1 MNKNIFYLLVT
12 SIAIGV
18 ILIIFGTSSNI
29 ASLVT
34 IGVTVLSGSIVGT
47 IVSYSQSAIGA
58 DLSENL
64 RIRNEHL
71 EDFKKIFTTK
81 PTNTIEGLTDYYRNK
96 MNKFTTE
103 KLLIDDIENHWK
115 GFHSEFQD
123 LVRKNDV
130 LNNSKTTLLQK
141 REGWI
146 HSVSEESIKSF
157 TQILSA
163 DSSVINEFFQS
174 PVDLKGI
181 NFDFW
186 SSDSNA
192 YSTSISK
199 LQNKI
204 SRILDQIIENE
215 PKESNKIEKEFF
227 DKISEDLTHDGE
239 VLKTSISTHTN
250 LQGVMLSFS
259 IDLWNNLLETCKVFL
274 GKIPRH
280 TRYNSIYGAIGE
292 LKSTPSSYF
301 KHLVSDLPKIVAN
314 LFGANEELKR
324 LIMSISEK
332 KLEIKSIKTG
342 LEEQLSMIRTCHTL
356 PGKCAWTKQS

>member
-1 MNKNIFYLLVT
+1 MLAISK
-12 SIAIGV
+12 AIGV
-18 ILIIFGTSSNI
+18 ILIIFRTSSNI
-29 ASLVT
+29 VSLVT

-58 DLSENL
+58 DLSENI

-71 EDFKKIFTTK
+71 EDFKKIFTSK
-81 PTNTIEGLTDYYRNK
+81 PTNTIEGLTEYYCNKRNE
-96 MNKFTTE
+96 FTTE

-115 GFHSEFQD
+115 EFHSKFQD
-123 LVRKNDV
+123 LVRKKDV

-146 HSVSEESIKSF
+146 RSVSEESIKSF
-157 TQILSA
+157 TQLLSA
-163 DSSVINEFFQS
+163 DNSVVNEFFQS
-174 PVDLKGI
+174 PVDLKDI

-186 SSDSNA
+186 SSGSKA

-204 SRILDQIIENE
+204 SRILDQIIGNE
-215 PKESNKIEKEFF
+215 PKESNKIEQEFL

-239 VLKTSISTHTN
+239 VLKTSIGIHYSYED
-250 LQGVMLSFS
+250 MLPFAL
-259 IDLWNNLLETCKVFL
+259 DLFNNLFDTCKVFF
-274 GKIPRH
+274 GKIPPY
-280 TRYNSIYGAIGE
+280 TRYRSIYGAIDE
-292 LKSTPSSYF
+292 LKSTPPSYF
-301 KHLVSDLPKIVAN
+301 KHLVDDLPKIVTS

-324 LIMSISEK
+324 LIISISEK
-332 KLEIKSIKTG
+332 ELEIKSIKTG

-356 PGKCAWTKQS
+356 PGKCARTKQS

>member
-1 MNKNIFYLLVT
+1 MNRNIYYMLAI

-58 DLSENL
+58 ALSENL

-71 EDFKKIFTTK
+71 EDFKKIFTSK
-81 PTNTIEGLTDYYRNK
+81 PTNTIEGLTEYYCNK
-96 MNKFTTE
+96 RNKFTTE

-115 GFHSEFQD
+115 EFHSKFQN

-130 LNNSKTTLLQK
+130 LNNSKTTLSQK

-146 HSVSEESIKSF
+146 YSVSEESIKSF
-157 TQILSA
+157 TQLLSA
-163 DSSVINEFFQS
+163 DNSVVNEFFQS
-174 PVDLKGI
+174 PVDLKDI

-186 SSDSNA
+186 SSGSKA

-204 SRILDQIIENE
+204 SRILNQIIENE
-215 PKESNKIEKEFF
+215 PKESNKIEQEFLNR
-227 DKISEDLTHDGE
+227 ISKDLTDDGE
-239 VLKTSISTHTN
+239 ALKTSISTHN
-250 LQGVMLSFS
+250 VRGDKLPFAV
-259 IDLWNNLLETCKVFL
+259 DLWNNLLSTCRDFF
-274 GKIPRH
+274 GNIHPY
-280 TRYNSIYGAIGE
+280 TRYHSIYGAIYE
-292 LKSTPSSYF
+292 LNSTPSNYF
-301 KHLVSDLPKIVAN
+301 KHLVDDLPKIVTS

-324 LIMSISEK
+324 LIISISEK
-332 KLEIKSIKTG
+332 ELEIKSIKTG

>member
-29 ASLVT
+29 TSLVT

-130 LNNSKTTLLQK
+130 LNNSKTTLFQK
-141 REGWI
+141 KEGWI
-146 HSVSEESIKSF
+146 YSVSEESIKSF
-157 TQILSA
+157 TQLLST
-163 DSSVINEFFQS
+163 DNSVINEFFQS

-186 SSDSNA
+186 SSDSKA
-192 YSTSISK
+192 YSTSISE

-204 SRILDQIIENE
+204 SKILYQIIQNE
-215 PKESNKIEKEFF
+215 PKESNRIEKEFLE
-227 DKISEDLTHDGE
+227 KISKDLADDGE
-239 VLKTSISTHTN
+239 ALKTSISTHN
-250 LQGVMLSFS
+250 FREDMLPFTV
-259 IDLWNNLLETCKVFL
+259 DLWNNLLNTCKVFF
-274 GKIPRH
+274 GNIPPY
-280 TRYNSIYGAIGE
+280 TRYHSIHGAINE
-292 LKSTPSSYF
+292 LNSTPSSYF
-301 KHLVSDLPKIVAN
+301 KHVIDDLPKIVASS
-314 LFGANEELKR
+314 FGANEELKR

-332 KLEIKSIKTG
+332 EMEIKSIKTG
-342 LEEQLSMIRTCHTL
+342 LEEQLSVIRTYHTL
-356 PGKCAWTKQS
+356 PGKCAWTNQS

>member
-1 MNKNIFYLLVT
+1 MNRNIYYMLAI

-58 DLSENL
+58 ALSENL

-71 EDFKKIFTTK
+71 EDFKKIFTSK
-81 PTNTIEGLTDYYRNK
+81 PTNTIEGLTEYYCNK
-96 MNKFTTE
+96 RNKFTTE

-115 GFHSEFQD
+115 EFHSKFQN

-130 LNNSKTTLLQK
+130 LNNSKTTLSQK

-146 HSVSEESIKSF
+146 YSVSEESIKSF
-157 TQILSA
+157 TQLLSA
-163 DSSVINEFFQS
+163 DNSVINEFFQS
-174 PVDLKGI
+174 PVDLKDI

-186 SSDSNA
+186 SSGSKA

-204 SRILDQIIENE
+204 SRILDQIIQIEL
-215 PKESNKIEKEFF
+215 KESIKIEQEFF

-239 VLKTSISTHTN
+239 ALKTSISTHN
-250 LQGVMLSFS
+250 FREDMLPFTV
-259 IDLWNNLLETCKVFL
+259 DLWNNLLNTCKVFF
-274 GKIPRH
+274 GNIPPY
-280 TRYNSIYGAIGE
+280 TRYHSIHGAINE
-292 LKSTPSSYF
+292 LNSTPSSYF
-301 KHLVSDLPKIVAN
+301 KHVIDDLPKIVASS
-314 LFGANEELKR
+314 FGANEDLKR

-332 KLEIKSIKTG
+332 ELEIKSIKTG